1 MYHFYGSVKMNEFCG
16 ICVQGEGR
24 VVQEWHDG
32 LIEDAQIEILNM
44 VLHLAILP
52 MGLWER
58 PDFDPL
64 VGEGGISE
72 LRPKDIRSNTGN
84 SVYRI
89 YGWKKYPTKNSY
101 TFLHG
106 TDKDEKNDVEGKQ
119 SAKQR
124 AHELFVAGRARTH
137 KFNFYRRTAKS
148 S

>member
-1 MYHFYGSVKMNEFCG
+1 MTEFFG
-16 ICVQGEGR
+16 IDVQDEGR

-44 VLHLAILP
+44 VLHLARLP
-52 MGLWER
+52 MGLWDR

-64 VGEGGISE
+64 DGEGGISE
-72 LRPKDIRSNTGN
+72 LRPRDIRSDSGN
-84 SVYRI
+84 VTYRI

-106 TDKDEKNDVEGKQ
+106 TDKEEKNDVEGKEC
-119 SAKQR
+119 AMRR
-124 AHELFVAGRARTH
+124 AQQLFTGGAHPH
-137 KFNFYRRTAKS
+137 KFNFYGGASTS